1 MADLRSR
8 AKIATEVT
16 AVVARIKIPAGS
28 LAAFR
33 PGDRMEIEA
42 RNSLAPAVAFK
53 LNGKQIASAA
63 LAKSGD
69 LLVARVTAIEPEPHR
84 VVYDRW
90 LIRKQK
96 TDET

>member
-8 AKIATEVT
+8 AEIAVELT
-16 AVVARIKIPAGS
+16 AIVARIKIPAAC

-42 RNSLAPAVAFK
+42 RNGLAPAVTLK

-63 LAKSGD
+63 LARSGD
-69 LLVARVTAIEPEPHR
+69 LLVARLTAMEPETHR
-84 VVYDRW
+84 VVFDRW